1 MAVEDNIKVDLRELV
16 CGETDN
22 IQLTQWPV
30 VSFCKHNNEPLGFIQ
45 VGSFVA
51 FFPLKEFCAV
61 WSLLGLVTQN
71 V

>member
-22 IQLTQWPV
+22 IPLAQGPV
-30 VSFCKHNNEPLGFIQ
+30 VSFCKHNNNEHLGFIQ

-51 FFPLKEFCAV
+51 YFPLKEFCAIR
-61 WSLLGLVTQN
+61 S
-71 V
+71 